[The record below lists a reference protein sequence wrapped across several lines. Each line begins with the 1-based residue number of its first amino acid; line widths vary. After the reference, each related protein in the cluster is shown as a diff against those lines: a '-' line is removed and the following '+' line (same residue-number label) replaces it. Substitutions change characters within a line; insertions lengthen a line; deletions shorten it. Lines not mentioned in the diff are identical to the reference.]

1 VYAGS
6 IPTLASNKT
15 AAKVIAV
22 VLRDARPASMRTD
35 TLMTIGGGRAIL
47 ARTK

>member
-6 IPTLASNKT
+6 IPTLASNQT
-15 AAKVIAV
+15 AAKIVV
-22 VLRDARPASMRTD
+22 VLRDSTRASMRTD
-35 TLMTIGGGRAIL
+35 TLMTIGGRRAIL

>member
-6 IPTLASNKT
+6 IPTLASNQP
-15 AAKVIAV
+15 AKIVV
-22 VLRDARPASMRTD
+22 VLRDSTRASMRTD